1 METVK
6 IDESGYY
13 FVHNKVMVATA
24 LLKEGEYLLYFN
36 SGGYDGEVLQMCLDS
51 INILNSNLT
60 GETNE

>member
-6 IDESGYY
+6 IDDTGYY

-24 LLKEGEYLLYFN
+24 LFKDGAYKLYFN

-51 INILNSNLT
+51 LNTLNSNLT
-60 GETNE
+60 GEDK

>member
-24 LLKEGEYLLYFN
+24 LLKEGKYLLYFN
-36 SGGYDGEVLQMCLDS
+36 SGGYDGEVLQMC
-51 INILNSNLT
+51 
-60 GETNE
+60 